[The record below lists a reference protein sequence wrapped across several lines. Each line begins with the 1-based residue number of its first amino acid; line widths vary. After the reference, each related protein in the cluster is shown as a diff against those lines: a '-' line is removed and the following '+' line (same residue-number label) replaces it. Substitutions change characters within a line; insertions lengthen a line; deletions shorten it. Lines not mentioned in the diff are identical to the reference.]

1 MICINNDDTFELLK
15 IIILF
20 KNIRHIIILNE
31 RLPAP
36 KFRKTKP
43 EVNVAMALTAGIV
56 DRVSDI
62 PAPIAA
68 IETTDNG
75 EYFDTKNFV

>member
-1 MICINNDDTFELLK
+1 MICINNDVTFELLK
-15 IIILF
+15 IIIFF

-43 EVNVAMALTAGIV
+43 EVNIAMALTAGSV

-62 PAPIAA
+62 LAPITAL
-68 IETTDNG
+68 ETTDNV
-75 EYFDTKNFV
+75 EYFDTKNFA